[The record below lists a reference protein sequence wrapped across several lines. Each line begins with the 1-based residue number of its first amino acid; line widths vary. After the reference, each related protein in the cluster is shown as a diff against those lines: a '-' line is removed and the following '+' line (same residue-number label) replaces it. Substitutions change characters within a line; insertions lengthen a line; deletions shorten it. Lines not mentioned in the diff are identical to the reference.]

1 MKSNKLIAQA
11 GILPTSV
18 EETIASKHAFKQYT
32 KSQGVQV

>member
-18 EETIASKHAFKQYT
+18 EETIASKIAFEQDAK
-32 KSQGVQV
+32 GVSK